1 MRGIIEWRPAP
12 HPRCRAGSCGLPA
25 FGWQVWRACSC
36 SAWCCAR
43 RCPKNAGR
51 ARRSEA
57 LAARPGP
64 AQGAGAIRPCPAR
77 RSYRPGR
84 CRRCRRALPFQAGR
98 RWSRCGR
105 QNRRPEWSDFAAAG
119 LRRAFPQ
126 SAVVE
131 ADPQTAARHCGPPPL
146 LRRGS
151 PRGRSQTPPLAAVTT
166 SFDAPTTQTRERPRR
181 AQGSKPHRSPP

>member
-1 MRGIIEWRPAP
+1 VVCRPLAGRRGVRAPARLGAARGSVLRTLGAYAGPRPLRRRPA
-12 HPRCRAGSCGLPA
+12 
-25 FGWQVWRACSC
+25 
-36 SAWCCAR
+36 R
-43 RCPKNAGR
+43 R
-51 ARRSEA
+51 RR
-57 LAARPGP
+57 
-64 AQGAGAIRPCPAR
+64 AIRPCPAR

-84 CRRCRRALPFQAGR
+84 CRRRRRALPFQAGR

-131 ADPQTAARHCGPPPL
+131 VDPQTAARHCGPPPL
-146 LRRGS
+146 LRRAG

-166 SFDAPTTQTRERPRR
+166 SFDAPTTQTREHPRR